1 MVGLV
6 DRGSMNIA
14 VWVAGLVGVSS
25 IAGAAPAMAEVLGAE
40 AVREVA
46 EHLVGVME
54 TSRQAATNPK
64 FVAVRMTTCEVSPA
78 EAEAGAVYLYQ
89 EQALVR
95 KLGEPYR
102 QRFLQVA
109 LAADGQRVES
119 RTFKPEDVTQWV
131 GLCDREQQKAIANA
145 DLGERVCTV
154 ALRPSVL
161 GGYVGSTPA
170 GGCPVT
176 LRGASWL
183 TNVVVLFDQGMET
196 WDRGLD
202 EAGTQLWGAEDE
214 PYRYRWVED

>member
-1 MVGLV
+1 MKIL
-6 DRGSMNIA
+6 A
-14 VWVAGLVGVSS
+14 WVAGLVSVGSVAL
-25 IAGAAPAMAEVLGAE
+25 AGPVGAE
-40 AVREVA
+40 GLDADVVQDVA
-46 EHLVGVME
+46 AHLIGVMD
-54 TSRQAATNPK
+54 TSGQAATNPK
-64 FVAVRMTTCEVSPA
+64 FVAVRMTTCEVVVE
-78 EAEAGAVYLYQ
+78 EAEAGSIYLYQ

-109 LAADGQRVES
+109 VAADGQRVES
-119 RTFKPEDVTQWV
+119 RTFKPVEVSRWT
-131 GLCDREQQKAIANA
+131 GLCDRVGEQTIARL
-145 DLGERVCTV
+145 DFGEQVCTV

-176 LRGASWL
+176 LRGASRL
-183 TNVVVLFDQGMET
+183 TNVVVLFDEGMET

-202 EAGTQLWGAEDE
+202 EAGTQLWGAENE